1 MIKKYTILTIILIFI
16 LSPIKVYASTVET
29 QQSTIGIKGTV
40 LANADYDVIIPID
53 TYYKV
58 TFDSAGGS
66 PVQLQFVRENCNAI
80 EPAAPTRANYEF
92 NFWVEKGTYERFNFT
107 TTPITHDITLKAVW
121 TEIPSIT
128 EPEDEPDTPD
138 TPDTDDESEESEDG
152 PDTPDN
158 TEDNSPDQESD
169 NTPSTD
175 GNTDNSNGSDS
186 LTDSTEPQDETDT
199 PILDNNQSNQNTNPN
214 SKPSQSQSQSTE
226 IIFEERADSITD
238 PDKGLL
244 ATIQGLFKIVSKSI
258 ITVAKISI
266 TVGILLILLWFIF
279 FIRVGHI
286 KVQTLKDEYSAWK
299 TVYITTLF
307 FISTQQTQQNQED
320 NQRVWSISIPNR
332 ILNKLESNQIKV
344 VLTKKFC
351 SKANGEQLIIK
362 INNKEYGFI
371 VDIQETEI
379 EFTI

>member
-29 QQSTIGIKGTV
+29 QQSTIGIKGKV
-40 LANADYDVIIPID
+40 LANSDYDVIIPID

-138 TPDTDDESEESEDG
+138 TDDEPEESEDG

-307 FISTQQTQQNQED
+307 FIPRVQNQEET
-320 NQRVWSISIPNR
+320 QRVWSISIPNR

-351 SKANGEQLIIK
+351 AKANGEQLIIR